1 MKLIE
6 IYKRLG
12 KQPLRV
18 TQHKDAIVLINGD
31 EYEITNI
38 KYDSGKFIGFEAKPK
53 FEWFSAEI
61 KPKEDTWVI
70 VKDKDGKEYDD
81 HQWLGHA
88 WYSFIIDG
96 TDQDGC
102 IIYDGWRTDVE
113 NIVAWRYQYER
124 EHTKRM

>member
-6 IYKRLG
+6 IYKLLG

-18 TQHKDAIVLINGD
+18 TQHKDAIVLVNGN

-38 KYDSGKFIGFEAKPK
+38 KYDSGKFIGFEVKPK
-53 FEWFSAEI
+53 YEWFSAEI

-70 VKDKDGKEYDD
+70 VKDKDGREYED

-88 WYSFIIDG
+88 WYAFVVNGSD
-96 TDQDGC
+96 C
-102 IIYDGWRTDVE
+102 DGWRTDVE